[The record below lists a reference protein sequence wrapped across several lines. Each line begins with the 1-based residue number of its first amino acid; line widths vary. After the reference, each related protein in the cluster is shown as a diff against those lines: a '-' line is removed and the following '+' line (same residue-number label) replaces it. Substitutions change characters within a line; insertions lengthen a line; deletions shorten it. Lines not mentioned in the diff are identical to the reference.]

1 MLNLLRSESYKLFRN
16 RSLWLLAAVLAAS
29 AIAYVLMAYFD
40 DPGDGGTLSAT
51 SGLDLLAIAMSGNTY
66 IIKIGLCVL
75 AGFFIS
81 SEYSAGTI
89 KRGAASGYGRSRFI
103 AAKLL
108 VFIGGS
114 VLVALIFPAVIFA
127 LGSALMGVG
136 EMPGGASAADYVW
149 RSLLVT
155 ITLSAAFAAVT
166 GAVATVLTDSG
177 KTIGVLFVFY
187 FFADG
192 LYVFI
197 GKFIPFVET
206 MYRHSIFSL
215 ISRYADPA
223 MSSAQLAQ
231 SIYIPL
237 LVAAAFIGIG
247 IAVFERKEIR

>member
-1 MLNLLRSESYKLFRN
+1 MLNLLRSESYKLLRN

-29 AIAYVLMAYFD
+29 GIAYVLLTYFD
-40 DPGDGGTLSAT
+40 DPDGGGTRGAA
-51 SGLDLLAIAMSGNTY
+51 SGLDLLATAMGGNNY
-66 IIKIGLCVL
+66 VIKIGLCVL

-89 KRGAASGYGRSRFI
+89 KRGAASGYSRSRFI

-136 EMPGGASAADYVW
+136 ELPGGASAADYAW

-155 ITLSAAFAAVT
+155 VTLSAAFAALT
-166 GAVATVLTDSG
+166 GAVATALTDSG
-177 KTIGVLFVFY
+177 KTIGTLFVFY

-192 LYVFI
+192 LYAMA

-215 ISRYADPA
+215 INAYADPA

-231 SIYIPL
+231 SVYVPL